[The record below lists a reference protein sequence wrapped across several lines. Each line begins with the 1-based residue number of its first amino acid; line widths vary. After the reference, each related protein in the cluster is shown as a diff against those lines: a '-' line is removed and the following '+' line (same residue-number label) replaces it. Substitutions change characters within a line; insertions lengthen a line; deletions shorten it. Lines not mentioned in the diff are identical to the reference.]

1 MALDKLAC
9 NVGDDS
15 CKFGFDPGMDVK
27 ESSHTGGAAS
37 ELFRGFTLLALT
49 LCCDITNILVVGFL
63 SEPSKK
69 SALIGSRSQKARN
82 LTFGRYG
89 RHKGR
94 LAQIEVSII
103 M

>member
-9 NVGDDS
+9 NVGDES
-15 CKFGFDPGMDVK
+15 GKFGFDPGIGVK
-27 ESSHTGGAAS
+27 VSSHTGGAAS
-37 ELFRGFTLLALT
+37 EPFGGFILLSLT

-63 SEPSKK
+63 SKPAQK

-82 LTFGRYG
+82 FTFGRYG
-89 RHKGR
+89 RHEGH
-94 LAQIEVSII
+94 LAQIDVSII